1 MILTVVRMQ
10 YQPLGFINSMVD
22 PLSTLTIGSINTS
35 EGEDVGSVSAGMLP
49 IPTVTDISRVLNCG
63 FFPKG
68 CSPQAF
74 RQAAIELST
83 SLAATTVGTHSA
95 RQDAKS
101 MTIGVICF
109 DDFMLKYLPALLKV
123 LSHRSRLWKSPH
135 PSIASV
141 LQLICLKLVGSSRQ
155 ATALH

>member
-1 MILTVVRMQ
+1 MCTPHLILPVVRMQ

-22 PLSTLTIGSINTS
+22 PLSTLTIGSINTR

-49 IPTVTDISRVLNCG
+49 IPNTVTDISRVLNCG

-74 RQAAIELST
+74 RQAAIGLST
-83 SLAATTVGTHSA
+83 PLAATTVGTHSA

-101 MTIGVICF
+101 ATIRVI
-109 DDFMLKYLPALLKV
+109 
-123 LSHRSRLWKSPH
+123 
-135 PSIASV
+135 
-141 LQLICLKLVGSSRQ
+141 
-155 ATALH
+155 